1 MRSSITTAWSNI
13 SHPTHPQPLPNGRGV
28 TSNISHLT
36 SSILHHPSAINP
48 LKIAGVVV
56 QNLFPE
62 G

>member
-28 TSNISHLT
+28 TSNISHPT
-36 SSILHHPSAINP
+36 SAINP